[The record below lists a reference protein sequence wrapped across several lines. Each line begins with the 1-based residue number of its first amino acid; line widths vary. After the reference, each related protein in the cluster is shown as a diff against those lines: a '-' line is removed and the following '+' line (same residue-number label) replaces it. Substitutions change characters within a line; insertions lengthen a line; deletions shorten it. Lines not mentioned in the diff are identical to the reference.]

1 MILLNAIRAEYG
13 KCWAITQDMLEV
25 FAGIDVDAMPAVA
38 KVPRLPSIKGSI
50 GVLPLTGPITQ
61 RGGGLMQMFF
71 GGTSTDAFGAAF
83 DSMMAD
89 DSVGAILMDV
99 DSPGGGVYGVD
110 ELGTK
115 IREARGTKPIVA
127 VANSMAASAAYWL
140 AAQADQLFV
149 TPGGDVG
156 SVGVYMLHAD
166 FSEALAMDGV
176 KPTFISAGKHKVEG
190 NQFEPLSDEA
200 REQFQTEVDRYYDM
214 FVGAV
219 AKGRGATASA
229 VKRDFGQGRLVGA
242 KDAVAAGMADG
253 VASFDEVLMG
263 MLAKQKGRGRSAA
276 GTYGAPAVV
285 GNVVISSQGA
295 ALEILPEV
303 EADEDENEEEDDKAT
318 PLRDAAEDRLRDA
331 RWA

>member
-13 KCWAITQDMLEV
+13 KVWAITQDMLEV

-61 RGGGLMQMFF
+61 RGGGMMSFFF
-71 GGTSTDAFGAAF
+71 GGTSTDDFGAAF

-99 DSPGGGVYGVD
+99 DSPGGGVYGVE

-115 IREARGTKPIVA
+115 IREAQGTKPIVA

-140 AAQADQLFV
+140 ASQADQLFV

-156 SVGVYMLHAD
+156 SIGVYMLHAD
-166 FSEALAMDGV
+166 FSEALAMDGI

-190 NQFEPLSDEA
+190 NQFEPLTDEA
-200 REQFQTEVDRYYDM
+200 REQFQSEVDRYYDM

-219 AKGRGATASA
+219 AKGRGVTATV
-229 VKRDFGQGRLVGA
+229 VKKDFGEGRLVGA

-253 VASFDEVLMG
+253 VASFDEVLSG
-263 MLAKQKGRGRSAA
+263 MLSKQKGRKRAAA
-276 GTYGAPAVV
+276 GTYSAPI
-285 GNVVISSQGA
+285 VIASQGA
-295 ALEILPEV
+295 ALEVPPDPDPE
-303 EADEDENEEEDDKAT
+303 DEDEEEGT
-318 PLRDAAEDRLRDA
+318 PRLDEAEDRLREA
-331 RWA
+331 RLG